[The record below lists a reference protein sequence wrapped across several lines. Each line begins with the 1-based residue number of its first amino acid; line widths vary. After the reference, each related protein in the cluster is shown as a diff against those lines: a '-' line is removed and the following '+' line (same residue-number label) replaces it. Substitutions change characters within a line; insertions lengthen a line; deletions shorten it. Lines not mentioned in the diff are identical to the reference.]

1 MSPAAEHFFQ
11 PLIMAHDFI
20 SSRLLFFF
28 NNDDFADA
36 EFSVNEFDVFAI
48 FLATIAFLSNKEPS
62 EDLGPVI
69 EDFHATVLDTLVQR
83 ILAAQPEEATAA
95 RNDVLMRM
103 IKKIFEERFRHY
115 FHIFNSPLKNVA
127 SAAEARK
134 NEAKKRSLHGVNE
147 HFGVSQARLPEPHFD
162 NASADS
168 ERRNEERPSSAV
180 VFQRAVKKGGADD
193 LQHIYTRLAD
203 AFLEKA
209 LKEPGP
215 QQTLSRFTAFI
226 TELFNEVVVLL
237 EKTKSL
243 ARS

>member
-1 MSPAAEHFFQ
+1 MIMPPAAEHFFQ
-11 PLIMAHDFI
+11 PLIVAHDFI

-69 EDFHATVLDTLVQR
+69 EDFHATVLDSIVRR
-83 ILAAQPEEATAA
+83 ILAAQPEEAIAA
-95 RNDVLMRM
+95 RQDALLRT

-115 FHIFNSPLKNVA
+115 FHIF
-127 SAAEARK
+127 
-134 NEAKKRSLHGVNE
+134 
-147 HFGVSQARLPEPHFD
+147 
-162 NASADS
+162 
-168 ERRNEERPSSAV
+168 
-180 VFQRAVKKGGADD
+180 KKGGDGD

-203 AFLEKA
+203 AFLDNA
-209 LKEPGP
+209 LKESGP
-215 QQTLSRFTAFI
+215 QQTLARFTAFL

-237 EKTKSL
+237 EKTESL